1 MTEATKRTDERY
13 WIALNGASC
22 ALTSLPLRNPLVT
35 PTPQQLLGFPTLKE
49 AKRAQRICL
58 QSSMNEVQR
67 FFTSLSPDVR
77 AGRVRVINPEQP
89 QLPTRCPTMWT
100 EDGDLFAVLHAGQ
113 ELATD

>member
-89 QLPTRCPTMWT
+89 QPPTRGPTMWT
-100 EDGDLFAVLHAGQ
+100 EDGGLFAVLQAGQ